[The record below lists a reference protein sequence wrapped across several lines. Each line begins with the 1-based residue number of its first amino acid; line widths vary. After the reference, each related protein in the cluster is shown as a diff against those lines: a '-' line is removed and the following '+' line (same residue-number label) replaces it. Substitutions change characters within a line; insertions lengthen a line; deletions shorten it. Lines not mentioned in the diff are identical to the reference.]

1 MGITFATFF
10 PFRAIF
16 IDLNKK
22 QKKKKRK
29 GRKTYCSGWM
39 LCMISFEWA
48 SSSCE
53 KREENEK
60 FTMKMYVSSDNRT
73 SNQSLSKLVP

>member
-1 MGITFATFF
+1 MGITYATFS

-22 QKKKKRK
+22 QKK
-29 GRKTYCSGWM
+29 GGGDLLLWM
-39 LCMISFEWA
+39 NVMIGLISFVWA

-53 KREENEK
+53 KREESEK
-60 FTMKMYVSSDNRT
+60 FTMKMYVTSGNRT
-73 SNQSLSKLVP
+73 SNQSLSKLAP